1 MNKQK
6 LIDTLV
12 QSEKQN
18 GLLAVL
24 QKYFCSDIRVSIG
37 YTSKACLTAIDELS
51 FSVRSQNALKRAS
64 LFTIGDVIDAI
75 ENGEIEKIRNLG
87 SKSIC
92 EIKSRVLLFGFNN
105 LSEREKS
112 EFFSSLIEL
121 NPEKTERLCEVG
133 IGSDLS

>member
-24 QKYFCSDIRVSIG
+24 KEYFCPNIRVSIG
-37 YTSKACLTAIDELS
+37 YTSKACTTAIDELS

-64 LFTIGDVIDAI
+64 LFTIGDVIDALQ
-75 ENGEIEKIRNLG
+75 NGEIEKIRNLG
-87 SKSIC
+87 SKSVC
-92 EIKSRVLLFGFNN
+92 EIKSRVLLFGFDN
-105 LSEREKS
+105 LSEFEKS
-112 EFFSSLIEL
+112 KFFSSLIEL
-121 NPEKTERLCEVG
+121 NPEKSDKLCN
-133 IGSDLS
+133 IA